1 MKKHILNLQRLHQ
14 KMLAR
19 YGEDDNL
26 VSQLTQEI
34 KLAEAA
40 QQESKVG
47 SDRRQQRDQQLASPA
62 PLQ

>member
-1 MKKHILNLQRLHQ
+1 
-14 KMLAR
+14 MLAR
-19 YGEDDNL
+19 YGENDNL
-26 VSQLTQEI
+26 VLQLTQEI

>member
-14 KMLAR
+14 KLLTR

-26 VSQLTQEI
+26 VFQLKQEI
-34 KLAEAA
+34 KLAEAEH
-40 QQESKVG
+40 QKGKIGV
-47 SDRRQQRDQQLASPA
+47 DRRQRRDQHLASPA